1 MTETKSYSFNR
12 AYRAHVTY
20 IKNVREPQ
28 MSLDTLHDLMIDELK
43 DLYSAETQLVK
54 ALPKMAKAA
63 GSETLRTA
71 ITDHLEQTKG
81 QVARLEKVF
90 GMLDSS
96 PRGKKCKAMEGLVE
110 EGSEMAGE
118 EGEDAVRDA
127 GIIAAAQRVEHYEIA
142 AYGSTIAFAK
152 QMGHTEIVEI
162 LQATLDEEKACDQK
176 LSALA
181 ESEINPMANELGMDS
196 DDEEDDE
203 ESESDDGDAEPMQ
216 ATRPARAASA
226 TKSVMP
232 SKRTSKPAR
241 R

>member
-1 MTETKSYSFNR
+1 
-12 AYRAHVTY
+12 
-20 IKNVREPQ
+20 
-28 MSLDTLHDLMIDELK
+28 MSLDTLHDLMIGELK

-54 ALPKMAKAA
+54 ALPKMARAA

-196 DDEEDDE
+196 DDEEDDD
-203 ESESDDGDAEPMQ
+203 ESESDDAE
-216 ATRPARAASA
+216 TRPAAMPARSA
-226 TKSVMP
+226 TAKKSGMDA
-232 SKRTSKPAR
+232 KKTSKPAR